1 MFFHFMD
8 LIKLYALGLDM
19 EKKILNFN
27 NKTPGQTTPVS
38 VLAPKEKKKL
48 HSETLFTILN
58 DGSSSLSHFNISF
71 FLLFCPIKR
80 KISYFKG

>member
-1 MFFHFMD
+1 MD

-38 VLAPKEKKKL
+38 VLAPKEKKI
-48 HSETLFTILN
+48 TL
-58 DGSSSLSHFNISF
+58 
-71 FLLFCPIKR
+71 
-80 KISYFKG
+80 